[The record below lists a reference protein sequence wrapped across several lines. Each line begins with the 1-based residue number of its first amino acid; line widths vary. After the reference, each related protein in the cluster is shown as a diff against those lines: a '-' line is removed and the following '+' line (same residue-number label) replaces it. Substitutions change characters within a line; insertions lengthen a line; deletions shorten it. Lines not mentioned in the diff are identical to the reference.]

1 MNIQTASSL
10 LKGGQ
15 LRLLF
20 GVNRLLSPFYRL
32 SFLAA
37 AASCGLL
44 RLLAPASRSLPEVCA
59 GLAID
64 ESMQD
69 GLAAWLELGVRLGE
83 LAKDDDRYRLAGY
96 LARKLASPKHDEVA
110 ALVQE
115 IVSFHH
121 RLMLETPA
129 RLQKKEPWRLAEHD
143 SELIARS
150 SRIMEPFMFG
160 VIDWAL
166 PKSGT
171 QRLLEVGC
179 GAGTYLRYA
188 VQRNPE
194 LRAIGIELDPAVAES
209 TRRAVAKWGLAQRI
223 TVEAGDV
230 RVRACE
236 AVFDVVTLY
245 NVIYYFPA
253 SERIALL
260 AKLASFLKP
269 GGRLILSTSCQGG
282 SPGMQVLDI
291 WMSNTEGLGRLPID
305 SEVVAQLRSAGF
317 VEIRSKRAI
326 PGEPYYAFVARKP
339 EQQTDQSSGRSSGQ
353 ASVS

>member
-1 MNIQTASSL
+1 MNLQTASSL

-20 GVNRLLSPFYRL
+20 RINRLLAPFYRL

-44 RLLAPASRSLPEVCA
+44 RLLAQAPRSLPEICA
-59 GLAID
+59 GLSID
-64 ESMQD
+64 ESMGH

-83 LAKDDDRYRLAGY
+83 LAKEEGDNSRYRLAGY
-96 LARKLASPKHDEVA
+96 LAQKLASPKHDEVA

-115 IVSFHH
+115 IVCFHH
-121 RLMLETPA
+121 RLMLETPR

-143 SELIARS
+143 GELIARS
-150 SRIMEPFMFG
+150 SRIMEPFVFG

-166 PKSGT
+166 PRSGP

-179 GAGTYLRYA
+179 GAGTYMRYA
-188 VQRNPE
+188 AQRNPE
-194 LRAIGIELDPAVAES
+194 LQAIGIELDPAVAES
-209 TRRAVAKWGLAQRI
+209 TRRAVASWGLGQRI
-223 TVEAGDV
+223 AVEAGDV
-230 RVRACE
+230 RARPSE
-236 AVFDVVTLY
+236 AVFDAVTLY

-253 SERIALL
+253 AERVALL
-260 AKLASFLKP
+260 EKLASFLKP

-291 WMSNTEGLGRLPID
+291 WMSNTEGLGRLPIE

-317 VEIRSKRAI
+317 AEVRSKRAI

-339 EQQTDQSSGRSSGQ
+339 EPQTGEAPGL
-353 ASVS
+353 